1 MYHIYVYE
9 YNQFF
14 KILNFDNLIIQKKI
28 NVNIILLKIF
38 FCLMSFNLTTLNLLE
53 IYSYVRFLMHFIKA
67 FVIFLLFISILI
79 NNSAQMIFYILKYM
93 IK

>member
-38 FCLMSFNLTTLNLLE
+38 FCLLSFNLTTLNLLE

-67 FVIFLLFISILI
+67 FVIFS
-79 NNSAQMIFYILKYM
+79 SVIFERLAM
-93 IK
+93 LSSPAGAASQLPS